1 MKKLFLLA
9 WPIALA
15 AVSCSNEEVV
25 SVNNDANEIK
35 FTAVAEN
42 GTRAQNLF
50 CNVNKPTNFHVWAAV
65 DDAQYFAN
73 ASFSDKDGDGKYT
86 IDGDTRYWP
95 DASKTVHFYAVT
107 EETAVKNG
115 STAAVYNAWTKGFNW
130 KPAGSSEITWTTIS
144 DNATAQ
150 TDLLYAYAQ
159 HKRPST
165 SGTPVA
171 INFRHALSQIVF
183 KAVNSNTTIQVDID
197 QVDVVNV
204 KDGGK
209 FTMPTAV
216 TTPNIEN
223 HATTGSYPEQTS
235 VGKWSDW
242 TNSEDH
248 GAYTTT
254 NFGLKNVIPN
264 NNVVDLTEEGFSAA
278 TGIEGQEGYV
288 PAKHTNINY
297 SLLLVPQTTTAWNR
311 ESAKDPDATGQAG
324 SYFMVYC
331 RIRNIASGSEASDS
345 DIYLWGSETE
355 SKPVYIPFT
364 ANWEPGKKYIYTF
377 KFGGNTT
384 GGYDDKGDPVLFPI
398 SFEITVDD
406 FVKVTPDPV
415 VPME

>member
-35 FTAVAEN
+35 FAVVAEN

-65 DDAQYFAN
+65 NNAQYFAN
-73 ASFSDKDGDGKYT
+73 ASYT
-86 IDGDTRYWP
+86 DNGTAFVIDGGSTRYWP
-95 DASKTVHFYAVT
+95 DATVDFYALS
-107 EETAVKNG
+107 EKKDASNYEDWTADYNG
-115 STAAVYNAWTKGFNW
+115 EGIIRAFDW
-130 KPAGSSEITWTTIS
+130 KPAGVSTVKWTTRS

-311 ESAKDPDATGQAG
+311 ETAKDPDATGQAG

-345 DIYLWGSETE
+345 DIYLWGSKTE